1 MKPSALPRFAATRLA
16 SLALLLATAGAS
28 AGTPSDVSDLVGA
41 RGAGGE
47 TQLGQRG
54 YEYVTMTKGTQYW
67 WNAQSKACIG
77 IKVSQGRYQSVSSAS
92 TSQCHQKA
100 AAKAAAKGTSGSEV
114 STKAVNACKSAVN
127 HNFGGKAKISVTSTE
142 FSQANSMVMMRV
154 NGAENW
160 KCLVSNSGKV
170 ADLSVAGN

>member
-1 MKPSALPRFAATRLA
+1 MQHFTRSGTTTTAIAA
-16 SLALLLATAGAS
+16 LALLLATSGAS

-67 WNAQSKACIG
+67 WNVQSKACIG

-92 TSQCHQKA
+92 ASQCHQKA
-100 AAKAAAKGTSGSEV
+100 AATGTGGSEV

-127 HNFGGKAKISVTSTE
+127 RNFAGKAKISVTSTE